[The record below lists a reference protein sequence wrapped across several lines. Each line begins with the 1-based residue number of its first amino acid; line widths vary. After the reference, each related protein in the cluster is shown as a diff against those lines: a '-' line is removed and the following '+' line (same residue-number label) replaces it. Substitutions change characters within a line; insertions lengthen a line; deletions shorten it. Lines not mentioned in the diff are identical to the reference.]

1 MDTVLLPNQEDTLN
15 RTALGTD
22 NHRIYLLGDDCGVYL
37 PESSLCR
44 ALKGLK
50 FAAGAI

>member
-1 MDTVLLPNQEDTLN
+1 METVLLPNQEDTLN
-15 RTALGTD
+15 RATIGTD
-22 NHRIYLLGDDCGVYL
+22 NRRIFLLGNDSGVYL